1 MTHNVTDQLS
11 PPKLSIAEAAR
22 RAGVSDDTIRR
33 RIASGQ
39 LRAVR
44 SGRIIRI
51 PVESLE
57 QMFHPVRSRLRGR
70 PAST

>member
-1 MTHNVTDQLS
+1 M
-11 PPKLSIAEAAR
+11 KISIAEAAR
-22 RAGVSDDTIRR
+22 RVGVSDDTIRR

-51 PVESLE
+51 PEDALD
-57 QMFHPVRSRLRGR
+57 QMFHPIRSVVRRRR
-70 PAST
+70 TVA